1 VEESDDMEEQ
11 YIEEI
16 KKKLMSRK
24 TARVVRLETEPGMNE
39 WMKSLLVQRWDIDE
53 YNIFENTELIDY
65 SALWQIVNH
74 KEFKEELPSVKPPVK
89 PLTLVEDEKT
99 LDLFDYLKDH
109 DLLLHHPYNSFNY
122 VLDLIEEAAE
132 DQNVLAIKVT
142 IYRLAKNSRISAALL
157 KAAENGKHVSVL
169 FEVKAR
175 FDEENNI
182 KEAQRLQK
190 AGCFVVYGVNKYKT
204 HTKLLL
210 IVRKD
215 SEEQVTSYVHLSSGN
230 YNEETARLYTDISLL
245 TTNEIYAQDISEF
258 FNVITGHSR
267 PGVYQS
273 IITAPGDMR
282 TELIDLILK
291 EADNAREGK
300 PSGIVIKINS
310 LQDQAVIDALYT
322 ASGAG
327 VKIKLMVRGICCL
340 KPGKQGL
347 SENITVRSI
356 VGNFL
361 EHSRIY
367 YFHNQGDPVVLGGSA
382 DAMIRSFDRRIE
394 SLFKINDEKCKQE
407 VIAMLQYNLLDNYNA
422 YELDSQTNYTKVVP
436 VPGEAL
442 FNMHE
447 EFYKITEKEVQA
459 AKVF

>member
-1 VEESDDMEEQ
+1 
-11 YIEEI
+11 
-16 KKKLMSRK
+16 
-24 TARVVRLETEPGMNE
+24 
-39 WMKSLLVQRWDIDE
+39 
-53 YNIFENTELIDY
+53 
-65 SALWQIVNH
+65 
-74 KEFKEELPSVKPPVK
+74 
-89 PLTLVEDEKT
+89 
-99 LDLFDYLKDH
+99 
-109 DLLLHHPYNSFNY
+109 LHHPYNSFNY

-132 DQNVLAIKVT
+132 DPNVLAIKVT

-215 SEEQVTSYVHLSSGN
+215 SEEEVTSYVHLSSGN

-245 TTNEIYAQDISEF
+245 TTNETYAQDISEF

-267 PGVYQS
+267 PGIYQS

-282 TELIDLILK
+282 TKLIELVLK
-291 EADNAREGK
+291 EAENARAGK
-300 PSGIVIKINS
+300 SSGIVIKINS
-310 LQDQAVIDALYT
+310 LQDQAVIDALYK
-322 ASGAG
+322 ASDAG
-327 VKIKLMVRGICCL
+327 VKIKLIVRGICCL

-367 YFHNQGDPVVLGGSA
+367 YFHNEGDPIVLGGSA
-382 DAMIRSFDRRIE
+382 DMMIRSFDRRIE

-407 VIAMLQYNLLDNYNA
+407 VIAMLQYNMLDNYNA
-422 YELDSQTNYTKVVP
+422 YELDSQTNYTKVIP
-436 VPGEAL
+436 AAGEAI

-447 EFYKITEKEVQA
+447 EFYKITEKEVREA
-459 AKVF
+459 RVF